1 MEPLRVRKVER
12 DTNERPV
19 VRPGMNVAAN
29 DTKNGAVTA
38 FRPPAANDNLSFR
51 NIDRQIEPT
60 NRPRDAALRAQ
71 QAVRKTVVNDNGNNG
86 RYPTVDQTFR
96 NTYINQGVGPSILSS
111 AQKNNPDTDPSNES
125 AGPSSGTRSA
135 FKTSVKGF
143 KVRTPQQM
151 ALRALTHPG
160 EARQAAQKAQQL
172 IKAGTQT
179 AKAVEVSISMASTW
193 GWMVYLVQLIFA
205 VVSIVALGMSGGFKA
220 ANDTWIGYILPNSLD
235 PEPLFYIGM
244 IVALVCGY
252 ITLFTA
258 GFIYTSAGVPCLS
271 GNRAGNKWMMLLLAF
286 IGYSLPILN
295 IFPWALGWFYAV
307 SVSPALEALNPTD
320 KGI

>member
-1 MEPLRVRKVER
+1 MAWRYDALCQNLANSQKRQPKVVPIE
-12 DTNERPV
+12 
-19 VRPGMNVAAN
+19 G
-29 DTKNGAVTA
+29 G
-38 FRPPAANDNLSFR
+38 
-51 NIDRQIEPT
+51 EPT
-60 NRPRDAALRAQ
+60 IRITSESMLAGSPYQRSLGRRAEVSGRREYPVGRAAALREKLAK
-71 QAVRKTVVNDNGNNG
+71 ARNAKEIGKDIKKTV
-86 RYPTVDQTFR
+86 
-96 NTYINQGVGPSILSS
+96 
-111 AQKNNPDTDPSNES
+111 
-125 AGPSSGTRSA
+125 
-135 FKTSVKGF
+135 
-143 KVRTPQQM
+143 
-151 ALRALTHPG
+151 RA
-160 EARQAAQKAQQL
+160 A
-172 IKAGTQT
+172 
-179 AKAVEVSISMASTW
+179 EVSISMASTW

-220 ANDTWIGYILPNSLD
+220 ANGTWIGYILPNGLD

-271 GNRAGNKWMMLLLAF
+271 GDRAGNKWMMLLLSF

-295 IFPWALGWFYAV
+295 IFPWALGWFITV